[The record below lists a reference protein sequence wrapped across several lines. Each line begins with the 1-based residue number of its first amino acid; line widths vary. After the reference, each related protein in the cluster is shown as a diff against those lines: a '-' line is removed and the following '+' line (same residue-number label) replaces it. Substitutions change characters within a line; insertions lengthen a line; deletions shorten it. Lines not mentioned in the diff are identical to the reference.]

1 MAGADTLTFSD
12 DNFERDVLQSPE
24 PVLVDFWAD
33 WCAPCRALGPVIDE
47 LATEYKGRVKIGKL
61 DTDANQQTAIRFSVQ
76 SIPTIMLFKGGQMV
90 KRWVGITP
98 KKDFK
103 SALDEHAAK

>member
-12 DNFERDVLQSPE
+12 DSFETEVLKSDL

-33 WCAPCRALGPVIDE
+33 WCMPCRALGPTIDE
-47 LATEYKGRVKIGKL
+47 LATEYKGKVRVGKL
-61 DTDANQQTAIRFSVQ
+61 DTDANQNTAVKYGIQ
-76 SIPTIMLFKGGQMV
+76 SIPTIILFQGGQIV
-90 KRWVGITP
+90 KRWLGVTP

-103 SALDEHAAK
+103 AAIDPLLR